1 MPTWHQLRRRGLTT
15 RQHMIDDM
23 SSLDWITLLT
33 RVSTKILKLAC
44 GAHNGRDSVFW
55 EKRNGR
61 DSVFWEQRN
70 GRGSVGSCSR
80 FLGDSR
86 CPHLS
91 VCPSS
96 PPFSGSGSPSRD
108 SNRCIVANVGT
119 YVSFNGSG
127 KSVTVAILCSVKSI
141 TAAILCSGNS
151 VTAAVLWDRVPAFWG
166 TGIGLVYTSGRYI
179 PLAGVPLWSVYA
191 CQGFPSGRFM
201 LVPVFG
207 SYHRLRSQHSNLEEG
222 TPRLVAGVEMDSISR
237 SEREATVSA
246 FLTVIESLGNGVK
259 TSLRQIRNLSR
270 RFLEANFWLIYV
282 YSMVFDPVFLYLP
295 VTNDDKKCFQFDKD
309 VMTFGILERTVY
321 DTPFLIIRAL
331 PIWENWRRNC
341 SISRLPVFLF
351 DLSIILPLPQVFGA
365 LWYFF
370 ALQRKTECWRK
381 ACTDSTKCR
390 LLPLHCDN
398 SLTNY
403 TFSNDFCSTKTQNA
417 TIYDFGIFFDAIN
430 SGVIEQNNLFL
441 SSFGQGLPFSTNV
454 WENIFVISITITG
467 VRLFFFLIGKVQYE
481 MSKAEEIRQKVQEI
495 YQWPPF
501 RKLPKELQ
509 KKVRRHPASK
519 LRGTTGVDVEM
530 VNNLPEDLRKSIK
543 QNLCLDLLK
552 KVEEFGNWSDS
563 SLETLCDV
571 VKPVVFTERSYI
583 LQEGNP
589 IDQMLFVLHDKLWTY
604 TSRSIAGSS
613 SNSGNPNNHLE
624 DGDFS
629 GEELI
634 AWAKADRDSSNLP
647 LSTKTIQA
655 LTKVEA
661 FLLMADYLKQVLLD
675 IDH

>member
-1 MPTWHQLRRRGLTT
+1 
-15 RQHMIDDM
+15 
-23 SSLDWITLLT
+23 
-33 RVSTKILKLAC
+33 
-44 GAHNGRDSVFW
+44 
-55 EKRNGR
+55 
-61 DSVFWEQRN
+61 
-70 GRGSVGSCSR
+70 
-80 FLGDSR
+80 
-86 CPHLS
+86 
-91 VCPSS
+91 
-96 PPFSGSGSPSRD
+96 
-108 SNRCIVANVGT
+108 
-119 YVSFNGSG
+119 
-127 KSVTVAILCSVKSI
+127 
-141 TAAILCSGNS
+141 
-151 VTAAVLWDRVPAFWG
+151 
-166 TGIGLVYTSGRYI
+166 
-179 PLAGVPLWSVYA
+179 
-191 CQGFPSGRFM
+191 
-201 LVPVFG
+201 
-207 SYHRLRSQHSNLEEG
+207 
-222 TPRLVAGVEMDSISR
+222 MDSISR

-351 DLSIILPLPQVFGA
+351 DLSIILPLPQVLVLLVYNRLMNVRKFFHVMNLFIVQHLVKVMRLYALIKERNNSNKYTKWARFTFNLFYLHAANVFGA

-430 SGVIEQNNLFL
+430 SGVIEQNNLFLRLFPCIRWSLQNL

>member
-23 SSLDWITLLT
+23 SSLDSITLLT

-44 GAHNGRDSVFW
+44 GAV
-55 EKRNGR
+55 
-61 DSVFWEQRN
+61 
-70 GRGSVGSCSR
+70 
-80 FLGDSR
+80 
-86 CPHLS
+86 
-91 VCPSS
+91 SS
-96 PPFSGSGSPSRD
+96 KFENCERS
-108 SNRCIVANVGT
+108 
-119 YVSFNGSG
+119 
-127 KSVTVAILCSVKSI
+127 SI
-141 TAAILCSGNS
+141 
-151 VTAAVLWDRVPAFWG
+151 RK
-166 TGIGLVYTSGRYI
+166 
-179 PLAGVPLWSVYA
+179 
-191 CQGFPSGRFM
+191 
-201 LVPVFG
+201 
-207 SYHRLRSQHSNLEEG
+207 SQHSNLEEG

-246 FLTVIESLGNGVK
+246 FRTVIESLGNGVK
-259 TSLRQIRNLSR
+259 TSLRQIRNLPR
-270 RFLEANFWLIYV
+270 RFLDATRRYPDANFWLIYV
-282 YSMVFDPVFLYLP
+282 YSIIFDPVFLYLP
-295 VTNDDKKCFQFDKD
+295 AINDGKKCFQFDIAL
-309 VMTFGILERTVY
+309 MILVIVEHT
-321 DTPFLIIRAL
+321 AL
-331 PIWENWRRNC
+331 DILLLMKKASRIGENVHRNF
-341 SISRLPVFLF
+341 SKSLLAVFLK
-351 DLSIILPLPQVFGA
+351 DLAFIFPLPQGFGA

-430 SGVIEQNNLFL
+430 SGVMEQNSLSPGFLLCIRWSLQNL

-467 VRLFFFLIGKVQYE
+467 VRLFFFLMGKVQYE

-509 KKVRRHPASK
+509 KKVRKHPASK

-530 VNNLPEDLRKSIK
+530 VNKLPEDLRKSIK

-589 IDQMLFVLHDKLWTY
+589 IDQMLFVLHGKLWTY

-661 FLLMADYLKQVLLD
+661 FVLMADYLKQVLLD